1 MATIINSF
9 ALAGVNGYLVEVE
22 TKTISGKPSVSIVG
36 LGDTAV
42 KEASERLQASL
53 NESGFDF
60 PKMKTV
66 INLAPGSIKKSGS
79 HFDLPMA
86 LGLLY
91 QSEQTT
97 IADEQQLQEYGF
109 IGELSLN
116 GTIKPCRGVMPMVE
130 TARNVGI
137 KKIILPQRNL
147 KEAQLVKG
155 VAVYG
160 FTTLKDVVLYLS
172 GEKEYEPLPERAT
185 ELENRDSKKND
196 IDFIDVVGQD
206 ALMQYIVVAAA
217 GGHNMLM
224 IGSPGCGKSMT
235 ARRIPTI
242 LPAMTEEESL
252 EVTKIYSIAGL
263 LQDNESLVVER
274 PFRAPH
280 HNASTNSLVGGGNKA
295 IPGEIT
301 LAHNGVLFFDEIA
314 EFSKKS
320 LEALRQ
326 PMEDHYITVSRV
338 NQTNTYPCKFMLV
351 AAMNPCPCGYYG
363 TDKCH
368 CSDYKVLQYR
378 QKISGPIMDRMDIQ
392 KYLQPVNFLELPA
405 DATGYS
411 STELREKVEL
421 ARTIQAERFRD
432 VPRITCNAQM
442 TPAHVKEFC
451 SLDPDSIDILKKAY
465 ERFSY
470 SARSYHKFIKL
481 ARTLADLDQSKE
493 IRRQDMAAA
502 LLARDLDRD
511 WANMIVV

>member
-1 MATIINSF
+1 MASIINSF

-22 TKTISGKPSVSIVG
+22 TKTINGKPSVSIVG

-53 NESGFDF
+53 NESGFEF

-91 QSEQTT
+91 QSEQ
-97 IADEQQLQEYGF
+97 IAIQDEAQLQEYGF

-116 GTIKPCRGVMPMVE
+116 GSIKPCRGVMPMVE
-130 TARNVGI
+130 AARNVGI
-137 KKIILPQRNL
+137 KKIVVPQRNL
-147 KEAQLVKG
+147 KEAQLVRG
-155 VAVYG
+155 VTVLG
-160 FTTLKDVVLYLS
+160 FTDLKEVALYLS
-172 GEKEYEPLPERAT
+172 GEKDYEPALDHPPEIKNNSSK
-185 ELENRDSKKND
+185 ENGND
-196 IDFIDVVGQD
+196 FKDVVGQD

-242 LPAMTEEESL
+242 LPAMSEEEAL

-263 LQDNESLVVER
+263 LQNEGSLILER

-280 HNASTNSLVGGGNKA
+280 HNASTNSLVGGGNNA

-301 LAHNGVLFFDEIA
+301 LAHNGVLFLDEIA

-326 PMEDHYITVSRV
+326 PMEDKSITISRV
-338 NQTNTYPCKFMLV
+338 NQTNTYPCNFMLIG
-351 AAMNPCPCGYYG
+351 AMNPCPCGYFG
-363 TDKCH
+363 NRKCH
-368 CSDYKVLQYR
+368 CSDYKVIQYR
-378 QKISGPIMDRMDIQ
+378 QKLSGPIMDRMDIQ
-392 KYLQPVNFLELPA
+392 KNMQPVNFLDLPI
-405 DATGYS
+405 DAEGYS
-411 STELREKVEL
+411 SAELREKVEL
-421 ARTIQAERFRD
+421 ARRVQLKRFAGI
-432 VPRITCNAQM
+432 PAINCNAQM
-442 TPAHVKEFC
+442 SPAQVKEFC
-451 SLDPDSIDILKKAY
+451 TLDSAVTAILRKAY
-465 ERFSY
+465 ERFNY

-481 ARTLADLDQSKE
+481 ARTLADLDDSKQ
-493 IRRQDMAAA
+493 IRHRDMAGA
-502 LLARDLDRD
+502 LLARDLDRER
-511 WANMIVV
+511 AGMMVL

>member
-1 MATIINSF
+1 MATIINCF

-22 TKTISGKPSVSIVG
+22 TKTISGKPSVTIVG

-42 KEASERLQASL
+42 KEAGERLQASL
-53 NESGFDF
+53 YDSGFEF
-60 PKMKTV
+60 PKMKVV

-79 HFDLPMA
+79 HFDLSMA

-91 QSEQTT
+91 QSDQIT
-97 IADEQQLQEYGF
+97 IQDTDQLQQYGF

-116 GTIKPCRGVMPMVE
+116 GTIKSCRGVMPMVE
-130 TARNVGI
+130 AARNAGI
-137 KKIILPQRNL
+137 KTIIVPQKNM

-155 VAVYG
+155 ITVLA
-160 FTTLKDVVLYLS
+160 FTALKDVVLYLS
-172 GEKEYEPLPERAT
+172 GENEYVPAPEQSPNAEQDKSQET
-185 ELENRDSKKND
+185 DN
-196 IDFIDVVGQD
+196 DFIDVIGQD

-242 LPAMTEEESL
+242 LPAMSEEESL
-252 EVTKIYSIAGL
+252 EVTKIYSIAGM
-263 LQDNESLVVER
+263 LQDNESLIAER

-280 HNASTNSLVGGGNKA
+280 HNASTNALVGGGNKA

-326 PMEDHYITVSRV
+326 PMEDQIITISRV
-338 NQTNTYPCKFMLV
+338 NQTNTYPCNFMLV

-363 TDKCH
+363 TAKCH

-392 KYLQPVNFLELPA
+392 KYLQPVNFLELPC
-405 DATGYS
+405 DAEGIS
-411 STELREKVEL
+411 SVALKAKVEL
-421 ARTIQAERFRD
+421 ARKVQTERFKD
-432 VPRITCNAQM
+432 VPRTTCNARM
-442 TPAHVKEFC
+442 TPVQVKEFC
-451 SLDPDSIDILKKAY
+451 PLDPEVVDILKKAY
-465 ERFSY
+465 ERFNY

-481 ARTLADLDQSKE
+481 ARTLADLDQSAK
-493 IRRQDMAAA
+493 IRRRDMAAA

-511 WANMIVV
+511 WARMVVV